1 MMESRILN
9 FWDNGDNNMT
19 DETHKEVLRER
30 ERDKEDLE
38 DLEMYIN
45 ELTTF
50 LPLAVCTINP
60 IGVIVSVNTAFEKIT
75 GYNALDAT
83 GKTFQDFF
91 IETDA
96 IKNFLLKKRESSS
109 FTDSQQVTLLSKNY
123 GKRTVN
129 LTASSRADRGGSFIG
144 YFIGISDITELKDL
158 QDRLE
163 EKVAEQT
170 KDLMERAEELE
181 KSRAKIMLALSKID
195 EERKKTFSLIMGLS
209 DGIIYA
215 DVEGKIEII
224 NPQAEA
230 MLKVSHKEILGTS
243 VFETNSSSLRFQ
255 KLSSLLSAE
264 KETERETLE
273 LSDGLSVE
281 ISMLS
286 ISNDKKELVGRVVVL
301 HDISKDRALDNLKVE
316 FISVAAHQMRT
327 PLAAIKWAFEIL
339 LSSDDEKIVP
349 ELKKIVE
356 NGFESTN
363 RVLKIVNNFLDVDAA
378 ETVNSDYVFAPVNV
392 QKVIEDVFSGV
403 EIAAREKDVEL
414 IFENQNQVLPYVQAD
429 QERLGMIMQNLIE
442 NALKYTIEEGTI
454 TVKAEARPRDLL
466 ISVSDQGIGIPA
478 VEQKNI
484 FSKFFRAENAKK
496 TQTDGNG
503 LGLHT
508 TRRLVERHGGTIWF
522 ESVEGEGT
530 TFYFTIPLYN
540 K

>member
-1 MMESRILN
+1 MTQEINEEIL
-9 FWDNGDNNMT
+9 
-19 DETHKEVLRER
+19 KER

-38 DLEMYIN
+38 DLETYIN
-45 ELTTF
+45 EFTAF
-50 LPLAVCTINP
+50 LPLAVCTTNP
-60 IGVIVSVNTAFEKIT
+60 IGVVVSVNNAFEKIT

-83 GKTFQDFF
+83 GRLLEDFF

-96 IKNFLLKKRESSS
+96 LKTFVSSIRESDS
-109 FTDSQQVTLLSKNY
+109 FTESLQVTLLSRNY
-123 GKRTVN
+123 GKRVVT
-129 LTASSRADRGGSFIG
+129 LTASRRADRGGDFIG
-144 YFIGISDITELKDL
+144 LFIGINDVTELKDL

-163 EKVAEQT
+163 EKVVEQT
-170 KDLMERAEELE
+170 NDLLLRTEELE
-181 KSRAKIMLALSKID
+181 KSRGEIMRALSKVD
-195 EERKKTFSLIMGLS
+195 EERKKTFSLIMGLA

-215 DVEGKIEII
+215 DVDGKIEII

-230 MLKVSHKEILGTS
+230 MLNVSHTDVLGTS
-243 VFETNSSSLRFQ
+243 VFESKSSDRFY
-255 KLSSLLSAE
+255 KLSTSLSSE
-264 KETERETLE
+264 KKAERETLE
-273 LSDGLSVE
+273 LSNGLSVE
-281 ISMLS
+281 VSMLS
-286 ISNDKKELVGRVVVL
+286 IMNDKGELAGRVVVL

-363 RVLKIVNNFLDVDAA
+363 RILKIVNNFLDVDAA
-378 ETVNSDYVFAPVNV
+378 ESVNSEYVFAPVNI
-392 QKVIEDVFSGV
+392 QKVIDDVFSGV
-403 EIAAREKDVEL
+403 SIAAREKDIEL
-414 IFENQNQVLPYVQAD
+414 VFENEGQLLPYIQAD

-466 ISVSDQGIGIPA
+466 ISVKDEGIGIPA
-478 VEQKNI
+478 AEQKNI

-508 TRRLVERHGGTIWF
+508 TRRVVERHGGTIWF
-522 ESVEGEGT
+522 ESVEGQGT